1 MLHGLSF
8 LPSYSACFCSLSPS
22 ERAPLGMPSLHV
34 WGAHDPVRA
43 LPGGLG
49 RPLAGPSGGCP
60 PLQLVGCSGPS
71 LGWSA
76 AYRAG
81 TSPASPRFL
90 QSWNLLGKSCLSWF
104 CTCPIPHGASPRCT
118 PDFPHLSS
126 ALRKEGTHPEERNFL
141 ETPAGIITDLKN
153 STYSVFLVQM
163 TC

>member
-1 MLHGLSF
+1 MDFPFCPATLPASTVSLLWNGPLWACRHSTFGVLMTLS
-8 LPSYSACFCSLSPS
+8 
-22 ERAPLGMPSLHV
+22 EPSL
-34 WGAHDPVRA
+34 
-43 LPGGLG
+43 GGLC

-60 PLQLVGCSGPS
+60 SLQLVGCSGPS

-76 AYRAG
+76 GYRAG

-126 ALRKEGTHPEERNFL
+126 TLRKEGTHPEERNFL